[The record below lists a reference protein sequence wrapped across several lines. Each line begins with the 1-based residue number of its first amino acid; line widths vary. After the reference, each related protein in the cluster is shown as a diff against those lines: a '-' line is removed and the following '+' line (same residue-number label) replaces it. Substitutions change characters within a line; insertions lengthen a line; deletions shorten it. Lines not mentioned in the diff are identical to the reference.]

1 MAAGKSPQPIWI
13 VGTPGGAE
21 CQEEMARA
29 PARFGA
35 LMRFQAQFLCRRQRP
50 AEITKGRAWQLSP
63 RDFLACAW
71 RRITSP
77 DSRDAP
83 QERCDANADF
93 LFYSQARWSFPPF
106 LAFNYAPNIPALVPP
121 DVGRRSRTRVTQ
133 VTCEPA
139 GRERDVLGQD
149 LPSHSGS
156 YMLPCK
162 RQSFEKGKGTR

>member
-106 LAFNYAPNIPALVPP
+106 LAFNYAPNIPARVPLY
-121 DVGRRSRTRVTQ
+121 VGRRSRTRVTQ

-162 RQSFEKGKGTR
+162 RQSFEKGRGTR